1 MRFYT
6 ESYYN
11 KGLRESSIT
20 FQTRPEMTEIL
31 IQDGQDL
38 IDNLCSEGPTAE
50 EMDNAVKYLVKAQA
64 EREQRFAENPSRKSS
79 VRRNF
84 ILHGVPF
91 DYDYG
96 KVVRGISAKDIQKLA
111 KSVNNGNRL
120 VAIYRE
126 Q

>member
-1 MRFYT
+1 MK
-6 ESYYN
+6 N
-11 KGLRESSIT
+11 KLNRALSVIMSLVFVFNIAISSSAASKS
-20 FQTRPEMTEIL
+20 EL
-31 IQDGQDL
+31 QDQIAD
-38 IDNLCSEGPTAE
+38 I
-50 EMDNAVKYLVKAQA
+50 QA
-64 EREQRFAENPSRKSS
+64 EREQKFAENLNRKLSL
-79 VRRNF
+79 RRNF

-111 KSVNNGNRL
+111 KKVNNGNRL